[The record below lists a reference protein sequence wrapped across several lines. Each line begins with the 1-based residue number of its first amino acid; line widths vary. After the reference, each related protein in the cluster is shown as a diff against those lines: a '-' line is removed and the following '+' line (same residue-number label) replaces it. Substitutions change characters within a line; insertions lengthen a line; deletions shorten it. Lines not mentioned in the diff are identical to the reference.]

1 MPAHAVPGRAAGPEP
16 FHETHLE
23 TEGRLDAGHDLKQR
37 VGSKR
42 KLLHL
47 GVTARALLKVCERLC
62 TLSSCRDPES
72 ELRDLLGVP
81 AAFRP
86 GAQVVAAHRWLP
98 SLVIV
103 SRSFV
108 RPARIRVFA
117 VPSGICSASL
127 ISAAVIP

>member
-1 MPAHAVPGRAAGPEP
+1 MAGGASGPEP

-37 VGSKR
+37 VGGEGE
-42 KLLHL
+42 LLHL
-47 GVTARALLKVCERLC
+47 GVTAWARLDVGERPGALP
-62 TLSSCRDPES
+62 TCRDPES
-72 ELRDLLGVP
+72 ELGDLLGVA

-108 RPARIRVFA
+108 SPARMRVFA
-117 VPSGICSASL
+117 VPRGICSASL